1 MRSPWR
7 IAVVVK
13 VESYRLTFTN
23 NSKKKEGEGYST
35 ERARAP
41 GSGRCRPTE
50 HYEALKGVP
59 LVSVAWFRVPLLSRT
74 VRERLGHAS
83 VNSRL
88 RYAVEE
94 PTDKRSPGAKIDR
107 ETGDERVR

>member
-7 IAVVVK
+7 IVVVVK

-23 NSKKKEGEGYST
+23 NPKKKEGE
-35 ERARAP
+35 ARAP

-74 VRERLGHAS
+74 VRERLRHAS

-88 RYAVEE
+88 RYVVKE
-94 PTDKRSPGAKIDR
+94 PTNKGPQVPRS
-107 ETGDERVR
+107 TGKPEMSESVRHN